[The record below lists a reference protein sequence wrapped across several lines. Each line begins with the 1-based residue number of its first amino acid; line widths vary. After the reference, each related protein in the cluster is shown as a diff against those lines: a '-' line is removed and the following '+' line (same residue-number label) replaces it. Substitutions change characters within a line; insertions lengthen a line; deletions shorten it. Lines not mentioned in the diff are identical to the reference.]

1 MFAGS
6 PRAMILSF
14 LAATWAA
21 AAASAQA
28 GFSTSRDTAAFA
40 LPDGP
45 AGFTQAPPCPR
56 GFTRLA
62 TPDSL
67 QHFRCVPDGSGT
79 AAPAAPGA
87 RLRAGGLSFAPP
99 PGFRVQDD
107 WKDSVPMLYMEM
119 TGSGPGKPLSM
130 TITHLAPTQPDFAGL
145 DAAVRRDERWQ
156 GAREIKPLRVAG
168 ASARAT
174 EVPERALSVY
184 LPDGRESYYAFVFA
198 GPESLYARRRPDF
211 LRLLKSVRREARR
224 P

>member
-1 MFAGS
+1 
-6 PRAMILSF
+6 MIVAVLVAA
-14 LAATWAA
+14 LAAGR
-21 AAASAQA
+21 ASAQS
-28 GFSTSRDTAAFA
+28 GFSAPGDTAAFE

-45 AGFTQAPPCPR
+45 AGFTQAPSCPR

-62 TPDSL
+62 TPDAL
-67 QHFRCVPDGSGT
+67 QHFRCVPEGSGT

-87 RLRAGGLSFAPP
+87 RLRAGVLSFAPP

-107 WKDSVPMLYMEM
+107 WKDSVPMIYMELAD
-119 TGSGPGKPLSM
+119 SGPGKPVSI
-130 TITHLAPTQPDFAGL
+130 TISHLGPNQSDFADL

-156 GAREIKPLRVAG
+156 GAREVKPLRVLG
-168 ASARAT
+168 VDARVT

-184 LPDGRESYYAFVFA
+184 LPDGRDSYYAFVFS

-211 LRLLKSVRREARR
+211 LRLLKSVRRQARR